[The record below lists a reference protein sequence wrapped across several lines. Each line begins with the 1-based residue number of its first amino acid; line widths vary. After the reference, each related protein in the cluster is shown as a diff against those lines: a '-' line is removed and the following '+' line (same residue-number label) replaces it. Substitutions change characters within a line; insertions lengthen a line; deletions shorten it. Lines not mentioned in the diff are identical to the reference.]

1 MDPLDWLTR
10 GAVARELNCHVSTV
24 RRLEANGVLKPRIG
38 DGGVR
43 YFSYWAVKDI
53 KESRTRRKL
62 GHAAETRL
70 AAFQL
75 FERGV
80 AWQDVALRLHTDPLR
95 VHQRLLEKA
104 PQHLREK
111 VDRASR
117 TEFRHRRYSDGL
129 MVSVR
134 LAPYEDHAPM
144 TAVWM
149 LVSLCGHL
157 ALEQLAAG
165 QPIRGGLDIGVGVT
179 VSADFDRE
187 AQDHLLGP
195 VVVGAYELESDF
207 AKWPRIVVGDEVRTY
222 LEKATTA
229 PTEHV
234 GDGGQQ
240 LARKLLNTLFTNE
253 DGSTMI
259 DFLGKSFR
267 DVCGPASAENVL
279 AANRFVLAA
288 RDRWRAVDD
297 ERGPKLAD
305 RYATLARYFERR
317 LHLWR

>member
-1 MDPLDWLTR
+1 MTTEPMAWENEL
-10 GAVARELNCHVSTV
+10 GHYAVAFLDLLGQREAMRSISDAYRGFVERAAELGDVQLMTSPDDES
-24 RRLEANGVLKPRIG
+24 RKARLEKA
-38 DGGVR
+38 VR
-43 YFSYWAVKDI
+43 DSAVAVQ
-53 KESRTRRKL
+53 EFFTRFR
-62 GHAAETRL
+62 
-70 AAFQL
+70 F
-75 FERGV
+75 FMERSEKG
-80 AWQDVALRLHTDPLR
+80 R
-95 VHQRLLEKA
+95 QRLLEKA

-134 LAPYEDHAPM
+134 LAPHEDHAPM

-157 ALEQLAAG
+157 ALEQLAVG

-207 AKWPRIVVGDEVRTY
+207 AKWPRIAVGDEVRTY
-222 LEKATTA
+222 LEKATIA

-240 LARKLLNTLFTNE
+240 LARKLLNTLFMNE

-279 AANRFVLAA
+279 SANRFVLAE

-297 ERGPKLAD
+297 EQGRKLAD